1 MGGKNDYDRGTNFC
15 WICSSFLKSVAVME
29 FQTMRVAGV
38 NDDYDDDDDDDDECG
53 SDDCHTEQVTVPS
66 VTGVVLRTQHKI
78 STVLH
83 INEGI
88 SNTQRA
94 AMCVGHLALPTVF
107 SSVIIGG
114 NICNLVKPAIMN

>member
-1 MGGKNDYDRGTNFC
+1 
-15 WICSSFLKSVAVME
+15 ME
-29 FQTMRVAGV
+29 FQTTETYTSLRVAGV
-38 NDDYDDDDDDDDECG
+38 NDDYDDGDECG
-53 SDDCHTEQVTVPS
+53 SDDCHTEQVTVTS

-88 SNTQRA
+88 SNIQRA